1 LGLKKRKN
9 YKKSKKKVKK
19 MQFSC
24 SLFLRQWYHTR
35 HESFVLQT
43 PRYISQQLL
52 VLPMR
57 FIPDNA

>member
-1 LGLKKRKN
+1 
-9 YKKSKKKVKK
+9 